1 MSLAPLHTVVETP
14 NFLKEARTLLT
25 ASGRHRLVDHI
36 AANPLAGDKI
46 AGTGGAR
53 KLRFRLA
60 GRGKSGGARVITF
73 YSGENVPVFLLS
85 CFAKNVK
92 INLNAAEKA
101 ALKKTLAELVGAY
114 ESRNKGKD

>member
-1 MSLAPLHTVVETP
+1 MHA
-14 NFLKEARTLLT
+14 
-25 ASGRHRLVDHI
+25 
-36 AANPLAGDKI
+36 
-46 AGTGGAR
+46 
-53 KLRFRLA
+53 
-60 GRGKSGGARVITF
+60 ITF
-73 YSGENVPVFLLS
+73 YSGENVTVFLLS